1 MDGPASLRSEGAG
14 FAWSRWQPSR
24 GPRGSVHVDW
34 VAGIV
39 WIGWQASR
47 GLSGNLPM
55 DWVADIRGIC
65 NQEDLLARFERR
77 GCRGGCLIGNLSQ
90 ELADHNPRLQAQLD
104 AVLTSWRARYAQLF
118 R

>member
-1 MDGPASLRSEGAG
+1 MGAG
-14 FAWSRWQPSR
+14 FAWRRWQPSR

-34 VAGIV
+34 VAGLL

-55 DWVADIRGIC
+55 DWVAGIRGIRNGRC
-65 NQEDLLARFERR
+65 PLATTQILKRYQLE
-77 GCRGGCLIGNLSQ
+77 Q
-90 ELADHNPRLQAQLD
+90 YRLDWLKTRILTHTKD
-104 AVLTSWRARYAQLF
+104 PPWPEAVEKF